1 MSERSQLAREVTIYL
16 RERPDEIIPHA
27 ALYEAVWGV
36 PPATGYL
43 NTLRSTISL
52 ARLDLSQD
60 KIHSVYGVGYFYLE
74 VQDGRQT

>member
-1 MSERSQLAREVTIYL
+1 MSERSQLAKEVTIYL
-16 RERPDEIIPHA
+16 RERPDEIISHA

-36 PPATGYL
+36 FPVAGYL

-52 ARLDLSQD
+52 ARLDLGSD

-74 VQDGRQT
+74 VKENG